1 MNAIDRNVFIE
12 HRYIRDGAY
21 SACRRGERFNGKSW
35 HEDWAAWLDHI
46 QAVVESAAEQG
57 LNL

>member
-21 SACRRGERFNGKSW
+21 SACRCGARFNGKSW
-35 HEDWAAWLDHI
+35 DEDWADHV
-46 QAVVESAAEQG
+46 QAVVASAQSKD
-57 LNL
+57 